1 MRYFYEYK
9 YKKGNRMVGGH
20 NLEKIEFYDN
30 YIKLSGV
37 DIIPT
42 NYDYEEQY
50 WGTLLDMNEIE
61 YLKIEPMLENQELK
75 KKYENAVADYET
87 TMFEKEQ
94 LNSLVNSCQEKIRQL
109 KKQLEEKKMLIK
121 QCDLSISKVMDCYCE
136 RTDCSGRIKDS
147 KQYDSLVQKVETQQ
161 KEFINYLED
170 KIYSIE
176 PKGTGINYNCEYD
189 SEEDY
194 AMAMQEQS
202 RLNTLKEILQK
213 YKEII
218 GVSDESR

>member
-1 MRYFYEYK
+1 MKDREEYISI
-9 YKKGNRMVGGH
+9 
-20 NLEKIEFYDN
+20 LEQDN
-30 YIKLSGV
+30 A
-37 DIIPT
+37 
-42 NYDYEEQY
+42 
-50 WGTLLDMNEIE
+50 
-61 YLKIEPMLENQELK
+61 ELK
-75 KKYENAVADYET
+75 SQLKGT
-87 TMFEKEQ
+87 THCFDEEEHKRLSEQ
-94 LNSLVNSCQEKIRQL
+94 LELLTSKLDEYDLITDERNQL

>member
-94 LNSLVNSCQEKIRQL
+94 LNSLVNSCQEKTRQL
-109 KKQLEEKKMLIK
+109 KKQVEEYKDNYNCLLK
-121 QCDLSISKVMDCYCE
+121 QKEQFEYIM
-136 RTDCSGRIKDS
+136 S
-147 KQYDSLVQKVETQQ
+147 KQVDYQGQK
-161 KEFINYLED
+161 KEFIKYLED
-170 KIYSIE
+170 EISKQ
-176 PKGTGINYNCEYD
+176 K
-189 SEEDY
+189 EDLFANSLIAEDIDLY
-194 AMAMQEQS
+194 IK
-202 RLNTLKEILQK
+202 RIKLLKMEEILQK

-218 GVSDESR
+218 GDDK

>member
-109 KKQLEEKKMLIK
+109 KKQVEEYKDNYNCLLK
-121 QCDLSISKVMDCYCE
+121 QKEQFEYIM
-136 RTDCSGRIKDS
+136 S
-147 KQYDSLVQKVETQQ
+147 KQVDYQGQK
-161 KEFINYLED
+161 KEFIKYLED
-170 KIYSIE
+170 EISKQ
-176 PKGTGINYNCEYD
+176 K
-189 SEEDY
+189 EDIFANSLTAEDIDLY
-194 AMAMQEQS
+194 IK
-202 RLNTLKEILQK
+202 RIKLLKMEEILQK

-218 GVSDESR
+218 GGK

>member
-1 MRYFYEYK
+1 M
-9 YKKGNRMVGGH
+9 
-20 NLEKIEFYDN
+20 
-30 YIKLSGV
+30 LS
-37 DIIPT
+37 
-42 NYDYEEQY
+42 
-50 WGTLLDMNEIE
+50 
-61 YLKIEPMLENQELK
+61 KELK
-75 KKYENAVADYET
+75 EKLDKYENPEDMT
-87 TMFEKEQ
+87 LMMMWCTEKVKDE
-94 LNSLVNSCQEKIRQL
+94 NKEL

-161 KEFINYLED
+161 QEFIKYLED
-170 KIYSIE
+170 KIYGIE

-194 AMAMQEQS
+194 VMAMQEQL

-218 GVSDESR
+218 GGNE